1 MHDGPVVHPPQQ
13 LMQPS
18 RPSRNRPSLY
28 KVAWLNAGTHMH
40 TRGSGGTAIWRSRSV
55 TTAAAWPLPVFSAT
69 FSTVLP
75 MSSAWS
81 LILDAS
87 MVYELALSRDRRARK
102 RKCKFQQR

>member
-1 MHDGPVVHPPQQ
+1 
-13 LMQPS
+13 
-18 RPSRNRPSLY
+18 
-28 KVAWLNAGTHMH
+28 
-40 TRGSGGTAIWRSRSV
+40 V